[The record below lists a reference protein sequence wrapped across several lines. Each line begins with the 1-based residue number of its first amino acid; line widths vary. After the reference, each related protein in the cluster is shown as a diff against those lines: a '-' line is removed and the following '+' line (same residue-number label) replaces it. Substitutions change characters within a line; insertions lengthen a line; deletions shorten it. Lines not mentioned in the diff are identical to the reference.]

1 MTIQECYQALE
12 GSYDE
17 VLGRLYSEALVK
29 KFVGMFLA
37 DKSYQLLV
45 DSMEAKNYDE
55 AFRGAHTLK
64 GVCQNL
70 AFTKLYQSSHEMT
83 EALRNKETGRA
94 EELLARVELDYAQ
107 TYAAVKGFQDGTRK
121 NGPACISVQAGP
133 CCWVRHPAPPERSR

>member
-55 AFRGAHTLK
+55 AFRGAH
-64 GVCQNL
+64 
-70 AFTKLYQSSHEMT
+70 LYQAVPVQPRDDRGAAEQGD
-83 EALRNKETGRA
+83 RQGRGA
-94 EELLARVELDYAQ
+94 
-107 TYAAVKGFQDGTRK
+107 
-121 NGPACISVQAGP
+121 AGP
-133 CCWVRHPAPPERSR
+133 GGAGLRPDLRGSKELPGRNLKKRPRLYFGTGGAVLLGQTSSTS